1 MMLKPLQEWICDSC
15 GKTITSP
22 DEGYV
27 IWQHD
32 SNQHDFDFRI
42 IHKFVC
48 EPPSYPSSVPLKDF
62 LGTKGSTYL
71 LSFISLG
78 KIKARGQYRNYC
90 HVLNF
95 DEFVDL
101 YRRVQIPY
109 YEEARTKFNNP
120 QLLADMEDASEV
132 HPYQEDVL
140 KQIIEKY

>member
-1 MMLKPLQEWICDSC
+1 MLKPLQEWICDTC
-15 GKTITSP
+15 NKTISSAE
-22 DEGYV
+22 DGYV
-27 IWQHD
+27 IWRHD
-32 SNQHDFDFRI
+32 IDQRDFDFKI

-48 EPPSYPSSVPLKDF
+48 EPASYPSSVPLTEF
-62 LGTKGSTYL
+62 IGSKGSTYL

-78 KIKARGQYRNYC
+78 KIKARGRYRNYC
-90 HVLNF
+90 HVVDF

-109 YEEARTKFNNP
+109 YEEARTKFNTP
-120 QLLADMEDASEV
+120 ALLADMEDASEL